1 MHPLRHEGSLGG
13 VGVQAM
19 QSGEPAEPEPVP
31 VSRDR
36 VHRSAPDDRA
46 HGRVGVAAK
55 L

>member
-1 MHPLRHEGSLGG
+1 MHPLWDEGSMGR

-36 VHRSAPDDRA
+36 VHRGAPDDHA
-46 HGRVGVAAK
+46 HGGVGVAAK